1 MKTLQLLLIFAIIG
15 YCFTDE
21 TEIDECEIQFY
32 EILKTKCAAIGSC
45 TLNDNYNLC
54 VETKECT
61 SVDKD
66 NCLNTIPPKLH
77 LEKCALNAAGT
88 ACQTTKKLCSDY
100 NKFGGSSSLG
110 DDCTKLTPPTGQGDR
125 CILASTTSDPCEPH
139 FNECSSITADAD
151 AGKCRLNIPKDLQYK
166 CGWDSSKN
174 PKCQPVLR
182 DCTSSGVFIANKTIC
197 HGLKLTDTDE
207 TERAKK
213 QCIYNGVT
221 CQGVYKLCD
230 YYSDSGEATCE
241 SRLPVNQEGNYY
253 DYTKKCTY
261 DGTRTVKCQSADRLC
276 TELTG
281 VPTTELSDDFC
292 EKLAPGDTNKRCIY
306 KGTTCQLEYKTCE
319 LYNEN
324 EIEKTEAGCE
334 GIILEDKN
342 TKCTYIPMED
352 KCETRQIYETC
363 DSYKGKDKEICESII
378 SQNTHSKC
386 ILDKDST
393 CKERPMLC
401 SETTDVDDCIYYAT
415 ASDTNKRCAYDN
427 DPTPTHTPQCYEEY
441 ARCEDYL
448 GNDTTICEEIRLYNG
463 NKCEFIND
471 RCRSKYKN
479 CSEALTEEECK
490 LINVTGV
497 TDPDRKV
504 CAYIDY
510 DVQVP
515 IVPATTTPTY
525 RTVTLHY
532 CAETYKYCS
541 DYRGSDTQ
549 NCTNI
554 KPYDETGNNLDK
566 YFKCKILDNNLGC
579 EKVPIEC
586 EDAGDNAILCAE
598 YSPKIK
604 DSSVKYCA
612 FYGGTCTTQFKTCD
626 AVVNFSSQTTKCTNN
641 VIENYITYECEIDI
655 STNPNKCV
663 RKKSCSSFNV
673 VNYKDKCESINM
685 NCTYDTSN
693 DKCKTRTTSLNCDNI
708 KFYPESEGSEEI
720 CNSIEINE
728 PYMICSLREDKS
740 GCEQKYRESR
750 YSSTGAN
757 NQDSSSSSSRFIEKG
772 IHLIM
777 ILLCLLF

>member
-21 TEIDECEIQFY
+21 TEIDECETQFH

-45 TLNDNYNLC
+45 TLNDEYKSC
-54 VETKECT
+54 METKECT

-88 ACQTTKKLCSDY
+88 ACQTTEKLCSDY
-100 NKFGGSSSLG
+100 NIFGRRSSSG

-125 CILASTTSDPCEPH
+125 CILKSTTPDRCEPH
-139 FNECSSITADAD
+139 FNECSSITADSD
-151 AGKCRLNIPKDLQYK
+151 KCGRNIPKDLQYK

-174 PKCQPVLR
+174 PKCQTILR
-182 DCTSSGVFIANKTIC
+182 NCIYSDVFIANKTIC
-197 HGLKLTDTDE
+197 HGLKLTDSDE

-213 QCIYNGVT
+213 QCIYNGGT
-221 CQGVYKLCD
+221 CEGVYKLCD
-230 YYSDSGEATCE
+230 HYSNSGQTTCE
-241 SRLPVNQEGNYY
+241 SSLPVNQEGNYY

-292 EKLAPGDTNKRCIY
+292 EKLATGDTNKRCIY

-319 LYNEN
+319 LYNEK

-378 SQNTHSKC
+378 SQNTHSNC

-393 CKERPMLC
+393 CKERPLLC

-427 DPTPTHTPQCYEEY
+427 GPTPTHTPRCYEEY

-448 GNDTTICEEIRLYNG
+448 GNDTTICEAIRLYNG

-471 RCRSKYKN
+471 RCRSKYKI

-504 CAYIDY
+504 CAYINY
-510 DVQVP
+510 NFREEVP
-515 IVPATTTPTY
+515 PVNPPGPPTY

-554 KPYDETGNNLDK
+554 KPYDESGNNLDK
-566 YFKCKILDNNLGC
+566 YFKCDDIANTYVGC

-612 FYGGTCTTQFKTCD
+612 FYGDTCTTQFKTCE
-626 AVVNFSSQTTKCTNN
+626 AVVNVPSDDYSKCTDNI
-641 VIENYITYECEIDI
+641 IENYITKECTY
-655 STNPNKCV
+655 SGGKC
-663 RKKSCSSFNV
+663 KKRNDCNSFNIDS
-673 VNYKDKCESINM
+673 YAELCKSINT
-685 NCTYDTSN
+685 NCSYDSIN
-693 DKCKTRTTSLNCDNI
+693 DKCKTYPKICTSI
-708 KFYPESEGSEEI
+708 KFYPGIEGTEEI

-740 GCEQKYRESR
+740 GCEKKYRESR
-750 YSSTGAN
+750 YSSTGAS
-757 NQDSSSSSSRFIEKG
+757 NQDSSSSSSGFIEKG